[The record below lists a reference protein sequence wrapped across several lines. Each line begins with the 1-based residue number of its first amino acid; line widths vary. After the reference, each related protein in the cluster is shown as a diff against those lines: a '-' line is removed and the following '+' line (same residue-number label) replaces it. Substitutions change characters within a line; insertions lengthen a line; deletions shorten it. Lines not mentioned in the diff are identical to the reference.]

1 MIFATFFTFSEGNI
15 TSVIGYMTD
24 LFTDFSPVILLIVG
38 VSIAMLVIGFIIRA
52 FSR

>member
-1 MIFATFFTFSEGNI
+1 MLTFFTFSGEDI
-15 TSVIGYMTD
+15 TAVIGYMSD

-38 VSIAMLVIGFIIRA
+38 VSVAMLVIGFIIRA